1 MNSMIRKKKKRRRR
15 ALSFLL
21 MFLALSFA
29 GGLYYVNSRLPDR
42 LCVASLKDVE
52 EIELP
57 FSGLVKDEIVA
68 VSASGASNIPEN
80 AVKIRCSIL
89 GIVPLKTVEVE
100 KQVLPEVIPCG
111 NTVGIFMH
119 TRGIL
124 VVGTGIVEGMDGL
137 EYEPALGIVQSGDYI
152 VALNGEKLLTKKELV
167 ERICENGTRNVELT
181 VNRNGEEIILSVTPV
196 RTGAET
202 YQLGIWV
209 RDDTQGIGTLTY
221 VDRDKNYG
229 ALGHGISD
237 VDTGL
242 LMEIQDGKLYR
253 AQVQAVKKGEKGV
266 PGEISGVIRY
276 QEDQVIGD
284 IKTNR
289 DTGITGTL
297 SSLPENL
304 TDTDYVE
311 AAYRQ
316 EVETGPAVIR
326 CEVDG
331 EVKEYEIE
339 IEKVNLSHKDV
350 NKSMTV
356 RVTDE
361 ELLEKTGGI
370 VQGMSGSPIIQNGKL
385 VGAVTHVL
393 VNDPTKGYGIF
404 IENMLDAAE

>member
-42 LCVASLKDVE
+42 LCVASLKDAE

-196 RTGAET
+196 RTGAEK

-311 AAYRQ
+311 ADYRP